1 MKDTRVDYLVIGS
14 GIAGL
19 WFAWKA
25 GQKGKVLIV
34 TKKDSPESNTNY
46 AQGGIAA
53 AVAEDDDPKLH
64 YEDTIRVGAGL
75 AHPDVVQMVTEAGP
89 RLVQELW
96 KLGVNFSVQID
107 SQGKPKFDLG
117 QEGGHR
123 RRRIIHSKDATGYEI
138 EQGLLKAVRSLSN
151 VQIWEEHFTVDLLLD
166 SRGNFTGAEILEK
179 STREVKLVWANAG
192 LLATGG
198 IGQVYR
204 HTTNP
209 AIATGDGIAMAFRA
223 GATIANMEF
232 IQFHPTTLYGHKI
245 DDRVFLISEAV
256 RGEGAVLK
264 TRDGK
269 EFMNAY
275 HPDGSLAPRDVVA
288 RAIAAE
294 LSRRGDEYVL
304 LDCTGIPEKRLRERF
319 PNIYE
324 TCLGFGIDISREPIP
339 VVPAAHY
346 VCGGVVVNSW
356 GETTISRLY
365 AAGECACTGL
375 HGANRLASN
384 SLLEALVF
392 AERAAIN
399 ATNQY
404 SEFTVSQSQ
413 FHVPKRT
420 GIQPCS
426 DFVPKSREPKTNDQE
441 PGIIINRLRNIMW
454 RDAGIVRSDQG
465 LLQAEQELNTMIQ
478 DAVAIG
484 RTNSVKT
491 LEMRNMLLVS
501 QLIVACARRRSES
514 RGLHYNQDHPLP
526 EERYERDTIISRQ
539 DLEPFS

>member
-1 MKDTRVDYLVIGS
+1 MAIEELTTDFLVIGS

-25 GQKGKVLIV
+25 GKRGNVLIV

-53 AVAEDDDPKLH
+53 AIAEDDSPRLH

-75 AHPDVVQMVTEAGP
+75 AHPDIVEIVTTAGP

-96 KLGVNFSVQID
+96 DLGVQFSTQANESGRI
-107 SQGKPKFDLG
+107 KFDLG

-123 RRRIIHSKDATGYEI
+123 RRRIIHARDATGQEI
-138 EQGLLKAVRSLSN
+138 ESGLLKAVRTLET
-151 VQIWEEHFTVDLLLD
+151 VKTLEEHFTLDLLLD
-166 SRGNFTGAEILEK
+166 TEGNCAGALILEK
-179 STREVKLVWANAG
+179 STRKIKLVRARVL

-209 AIATGDGIAMAFRA
+209 AIATGDGIAMAYRA
-223 GATIANMEF
+223 GARIANMEF
-232 IQFHPTTLYGHKI
+232 IQFHPTTLFGHKI
-245 DDRVFLISEAV
+245 GDRVFLISEAV

-264 TRDGK
+264 TRDGR
-269 EFMNAY
+269 EFMPAY

-294 LSRRGDEYVL
+294 MGRRGDAYVL
-304 LDCTGIPEKRLRERF
+304 LDCTTIEPGRLRERF

-324 TCLGFGIDISREPIP
+324 TCRKFGIDITTTPIP

-346 VCGGVVVNSW
+346 ICGGIAVDSW
-356 GETTISRLY
+356 GESSIPRLFS
-365 AAGECACTGL
+365 AGECACTGL

-392 AERAAIN
+392 AERAAVRSIEKY
-399 ATNQY
+399 AVAHQP
-404 SEFTVSQSQ
+404 EFTMHQ
-413 FHVPKRT
+413 FARFDESEPNPEPNIR
-420 GIQPCS
+420 ILS
-426 DFVPKSREPKTNDQE
+426 DRLRDIMWQYA
-441 PGIIINRLRNIMW
+441 GIIRT
-454 RDAGIVRSDQG
+454 DDG
-465 LLQAEQELNTMIQ
+465 LAKADKELDNLIKEMFPVATRK
-478 DAVAIG
+478 DVAVCE
-484 RTNSVKT
+484 
-491 LEMRNMLLVS
+491 LYNMLTVS
-501 QLIVACARRRSES
+501 KLIVISAQLRKES

-526 EERYERDTIISRQ
+526 DDRFEKDTIISNR
-539 DLEPFS
+539 EYKIFAES